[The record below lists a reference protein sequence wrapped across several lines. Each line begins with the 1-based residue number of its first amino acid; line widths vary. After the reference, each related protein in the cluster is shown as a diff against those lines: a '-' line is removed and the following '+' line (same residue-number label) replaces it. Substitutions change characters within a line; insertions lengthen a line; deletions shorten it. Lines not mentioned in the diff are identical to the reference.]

1 MAASGICYKCV
12 YIMQQKVA
20 GVRACCHIPSVLRS
34 ARSELRFAAR
44 GAKNYE
50 SARVGQRFA
59 LADDGCKWRD
69 QQQRVAPKTR
79 AATRESKSVLHEA
92 HAYER

>member
-59 LADDGCKWRD
+59 LADDECKRSSE
-69 QQQRVAPKTR
+69 
-79 AATRESKSVLHEA
+79 AATRDTQKQATTSESKVLHA
-92 HAYER
+92 QPHAYER